1 MIVLPSQSPI
11 DSAAGRA
18 RADVGD
24 TEAARRHAVAVSGV
38 HAPSPALAQVVPPA
52 PRTPEETGLPSL
64 LLMELVLKVMQQ
76 HGMAQLQE
84 LSAHMKLGA
93 GLLELL
99 FVQLRKELLVE
110 VKRRGSLD
118 GDVTYELTQAGRARA
133 AEALAR
139 NLYSGPAP
147 VPLAAYADRVQA
159 QSVTG
164 MGVTQSGLTR
174 ALGDLVINPE
184 VRDQLGAAMNSRR
197 AIMLYGPPGAG
208 KTYLC
213 EQMARMLTG
222 HIAVPYAVE
231 VGGEIIRVFDPLMHR
246 PADAAADA
254 VRTLDNRMRADTRWV
269 ECERPVVITGGEL
282 TLEMLDLVFDPRAG
296 YYQAPPHFKA
306 NGGLFLVDDLGRQM
320 VTPRQLLNRWIL
332 PMEHRHDYLMLRNGG
347 KFQIPFD
354 TLLFFSTNMAPA
366 DVADEAFLRRIGYKI
381 FVGALKPE
389 DYRRVLRD
397 VCSRYGVPY
406 SEVAFEQLVHDYHEK
421 HGRPLLACY
430 PRDLVSQIADYAA
443 YRGRAPQLSA
453 EMLHWAWH
461 NYFATEPARA

>member
-1 MIVLPSQSPI
+1 MTVIPMNSTHDGTQ
-11 DSAAGRA
+11 ARA
-18 RADVGD
+18 RADPG
-24 TEAARRHAVAVSGV
+24 AADAVRRHATQATPA
-38 HAPSPALAQVVPPA
+38 APVVPPA
-52 PRTPEETGLPSL
+52 PRTPEETGLPL
-64 LLMELVLKVMQQ
+64 LLLLELVLKTMQQ
-76 HGMAQLQE
+76 HGLAQLHE
-84 LSAHMKLGA
+84 LSAHAKLGA

-99 FVQLRKELLVE
+99 FVQLRKENLVE

-118 GDVTYELTQAGRARA
+118 GDVTYELTLAGRARA

-147 VPLAAYADRVQA
+147 VPLVAYAARVEA
-159 QSVTG
+159 QSVAG
-164 MGVTQSGLTR
+164 MGVTQASLTQ
-174 ALGDLVINPE
+174 ALGDLVIDPA

-213 EQMARMLTG
+213 EQMARLLTG
-222 HIAVPYAVE
+222 HVAVPHAVE
-231 VGGEIIRVFDPLMHR
+231 VGGEIIRVFDPLMHK
-246 PADAAADA
+246 PVQPNADAT
-254 VRTLDNRMRADTRWV
+254 RTLDNRARADTRWV
-269 ECERPVVITGGEL
+269 ECERPVVVTGGEL

-354 TLLFFSTNMAPA
+354 TLLFFSTNMAPGE
-366 DVADEAFLRRIGYKI
+366 VADEAFLRRIGYKI
-381 FVGALKPE
+381 FVGAIGPD
-389 DYRRVLRD
+389 DYRRILRD
-397 VCSRYGVPY
+397 VCVKFGVPY
-406 SEVAFEQLVHDYHEK
+406 SELAFEQLVHDYHEK
-421 HGRPLLACY
+421 HGRPLLACT

-443 YRGRAPQLSA
+443 YHGRPPQLSA
-453 EMLHWAWH
+453 ELLRWAWH

>member
-1 MIVLPSQSPI
+1 
-11 DSAAGRA
+11 
-18 RADVGD
+18 
-24 TEAARRHAVAVSGV
+24 
-38 HAPSPALAQVVPPA
+38 
-52 PRTPEETGLPSL
+52 
-64 LLMELVLKVMQQ
+64 
-76 HGMAQLQE
+76 
-84 LSAHMKLGA
+84 
-93 GLLELL
+93 
-99 FVQLRKELLVE
+99 
-110 VKRRGSLD
+110 
-118 GDVTYELTQAGRARA
+118 
-133 AEALAR
+133 
-139 NLYSGPAP
+139 
-147 VPLAAYADRVQA
+147 
-159 QSVTG
+159 
-164 MGVTQSGLTR
+164 
-174 ALGDLVINPE
+174 
-184 VRDQLGAAMNSRR
+184 QLGAAMNSRR

-213 EQMARMLTG
+213 EQMARMLSG
-222 HIAVPYAVE
+222 QIAVPHAVE

-246 PADAAADA
+246 PTSAAPDAL
-254 VRTLDNRMRADTRWV
+254 RTLDNRLRVDARWV

-381 FVGALKPE
+381 FVGALAQE
-389 DYRRVLRD
+389 DYRRILRD

-453 EMLHWAWH
+453 EMLHWSWH